1 MKSGKEEV
9 MIHLLQREID
19 KLKKHILELG
29 AVVEERVRMA
39 VKSVEESDSALARK
53 VITGDIEIDHMEV
66 DLEEE
71 CLKILAL
78 YQPVAIDLRFIIAV
92 LKINNDLERLG
103 DLAVNIAERAT
114 CLDAH
119 EKNEIIDDLTVMA
132 DKTQDMLRKSLDSL
146 VNLDAS
152 LAREVCAADDVVDLI
167 HANLFTKFEK
177 AVLKNPARL
186 QYFTNLIGVSRNLER
201 IADHTTNIAED
212 VIYLSVGEIIRHRGA
227 EFRSAENK
235 PPVCST

>member
-1 MKSGKEEV
+1 
-9 MIHLLQREID
+9 MIRLLQREID

-39 VKSVEESDSALARK
+39 VKSVEESDAALARK
-53 VITGDIEIDHMEV
+53 VIMGDIEIDHMEV

-114 CLDAH
+114 CLDTR
-119 EKNEIIDDLTVMA
+119 EKNEIIEDLTIMA
-132 DKTQDMLRKSLDSL
+132 DKTQRMLRNSLDAL
-146 VNLDAS
+146 VNLDDA
-152 LAREVCAADDVVDLI
+152 LAREVCAADDEVDLI

-177 AVLKNPARL
+177 AVHENPERI

-212 VIYLSVGEIIRHRGA
+212 VIYMSVGEIVRHRGA
-227 EFRSAENK
+227 EFRSAEKK
-235 PPVCST
+235 PPACST